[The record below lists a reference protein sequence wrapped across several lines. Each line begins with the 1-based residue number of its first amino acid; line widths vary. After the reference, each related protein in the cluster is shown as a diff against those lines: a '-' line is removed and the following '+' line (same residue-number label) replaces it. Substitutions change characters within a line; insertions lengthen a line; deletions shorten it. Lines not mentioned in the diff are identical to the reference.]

1 MEKHEPGCVCARVLV
16 SVGCG
21 RAGEA
26 LFGSALWKFPGS
38 CSVCFPFVFICGG
51 LFSLWRFVT
60 GTNSRGKVAA
70 SVVVVARHSPHPHPP
85 SSSRSPI
92 PPPQQPTRFV
102 TAPPDRQRQHVV
114 CLTGSTTAAAGLW
127 VLAPPPPLPSLLP
140 VTSANCWPAS
150 WRPRPHKE
158 IAAWPSLRDR
168 PPNQAS
174 PAIGDSSRRAILKIN
189 VPGACLLPSQR
200 PSLRFSPS

>member
-1 MEKHEPGCVCARVLV
+1 MSLGVCVRVLV

-127 VLAPPPPLPSLLP
+127 VLAPPPPFLPSCQSRVRTAGLP
-140 VTSANCWPAS
+140 RGAPVPTRKLPHGQAFGIVLQIKPARRSAT
-150 WRPRPHKE
+150 
-158 IAAWPSLRDR
+158 
-168 PPNQAS
+168 QA
-174 PAIGDSSRRAILKIN
+174 GGLY
-189 VPGACLLPSQR
+189 
-200 PSLRFSPS
+200 